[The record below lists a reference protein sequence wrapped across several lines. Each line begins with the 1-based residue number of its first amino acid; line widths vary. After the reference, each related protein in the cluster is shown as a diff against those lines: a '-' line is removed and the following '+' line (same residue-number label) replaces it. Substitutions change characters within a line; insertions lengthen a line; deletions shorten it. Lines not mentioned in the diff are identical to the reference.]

1 MRSVSARGVPYGP
14 LPGGDT
20 GLSLAGVM
28 VCAGHPAGRGRREP
42 TPDPYG
48 DDTIDAA
55 GSRRYPNSA
64 ARRVSPFTTFFR

>member
-1 MRSVSARGVPYGP
+1 MRSVSAGRVPYRP

-20 GLSLAGVM
+20 RLSLAGVM
-28 VCAGHPAGRGRREP
+28 VFAGVLRRAKARRP
-42 TPDPYG
+42 TRSYG